1 MDKNT
6 DFLRLYVLS
15 RNTIFA
21 ANYKTT
27 NKHHM
32 LQQNKLKTFTLF
44 TFLLFY
50 LSVCARQES
59 EGMISGRIISTD
71 KQAVSY
77 ATVQL
82 KGTGYGS
89 ATNDKGIYHVKAPA
103 GKYTLTVSAIGYET
117 VEKDITLHAGERLK
131 LNVNIHESSI
141 LLDEVSIVS
150 AGVSRVKNSAFN
162 AVAVDT
168 RGMLNSTK
176 TLGDALAK
184 APGLKLRESGGV
196 GSDMNL
202 MLDGFSGK
210 HVKVFIDGVRVE
222 QHPRELRRPH

>member
-1 MDKNT
+1 
-6 DFLRLYVLS
+6 
-15 RNTIFA
+15 
-21 ANYKTT
+21 
-27 NKHHM
+27 M

-103 GKYTLTVSAIGYET
+103 GKYTLTVYSSTTSAWSNCLRNE
-117 VEKDITLHAGERLK
+117 VLS
-131 LNVNIHESSI
+131 VPSS
-141 LLDEVSIVS
+141 
-150 AGVSRVKNSAFN
+150 
-162 AVAVDT
+162 
-168 RGMLNSTK
+168 
-176 TLGDALAK
+176 
-184 APGLKLRESGGV
+184 
-196 GSDMNL
+196 
-202 MLDGFSGK
+202 
-210 HVKVFIDGVRVE
+210 
-222 QHPRELRRPH
+222 